1 MAVKRHNQHQE
12 DSELDLTPMLDV
24 VFIMLIFFIVTTS
37 FVKAAGID
45 INTPIAEST
54 EQKENTTIM
63 VAINSDGEVWIDKR
77 QVEVRTVRSIISRMH
92 QENPEGA
99 VMIQSDK
106 QATTEVLLS
115 VMDQIRLAGI
125 SNIAV
130 AAAKP

>member
-1 MAVKRHNQHQE
+1 MALKRHNQHQE

-63 VAINSDGEVWIDKR
+63 VAISSDGEVWIDKR